1 MMLMHRPS
9 HVVSQAN
16 KTALVIVSEKG
27 YVEVA
32 KALLDAGANKE
43 VEDKVGGVRSPSMWS
58 PQQTQW
64 CLLSDVA
71 VYSLV
76 SQDGKSVLD
85 LASIYGHAEVVQAL
99 LDAGADKDAKSGEVG
114 GGCEVMG
121 GVV

>member
-1 MMLMHRPS
+1 M
-9 HVVSQAN
+9 
-16 KTALVIVSEKG
+16 VSE
-27 YVEVA
+27 VPRC
-32 KALLDAGANKE
+32 
-43 VEDKVGGVRSPSMWS
+43 GVPSRRS
-58 PQQTQW
+58 
-64 CLLSDVA
+64 LLSDVA

>member
-32 KALLDAGANKE
+32 SKALLDAGANKE

-58 PQQTQW
+58 PQQTQFT
-64 CLLSDVA
+64 
-71 VYSLV
+71 
-76 SQDGKSVLD
+76 
-85 LASIYGHAEVVQAL
+85 E
-99 LDAGADKDAKSGEVG
+99 
-114 GGCEVMG
+114 
-121 GVV
+121 